1 MCFPDRNREE
11 RKRKRQRERMRQM
24 QLQMQQQ
31 QEMARQQQLL
41 MQQQMQ
47 AAAAA
52 ARNAANR
59 PIPKADQPLQT
70 AYTGAKV
77 QRNKSGKTKSYAN
90 RGARFNV
97 SLNMGGYKGRRGG
110 MPNV

>member
-1 MCFPDRNREE
+1 
-11 RKRKRQRERMRQM
+11 MR
-24 QLQMQQQ
+24 LQMQQQ
-31 QEMARQQQLL
+31 QAMAQQQQLA

-52 ARNAANR
+52 ARNAANKA
-59 PIPKADQPLQT
+59 IPMADQPLQT
-70 AYTGAKV
+70 ATGARV
-77 QRNKSGKTKSYAN
+77 RRNKSAGNRKGYAN

-97 SLNMGGYKGRRGG
+97 TLNMGGYKGRRGG

>member
-1 MCFPDRNREE
+1 M
-11 RKRKRQRERMRQM
+11 KQM

-31 QEMARQQQLL
+31 QEMARQQQLA

-52 ARNAANR
+52 ARNAANK
-59 PIPKADQPLQT
+59 PIPMADQPLQ
-70 AYTGAKV
+70 AASTGAKV
-77 QRNKSGKTKSYAN
+77 RRNKSASSRRAYSN

-97 SLNMGGYKGRRGG
+97 ALNMGGYKGRRGG